1 MDTKFKL
8 ENYISPV
15 PRKLMD
21 KAEINWCEE
30 QVHIGNMIKGVSDDR
45 QKSVV
50 YYADD
55 KALLEKE

>member
-1 MDTKFKL
+1 MSDDFKL
-8 ENYISPV
+8 DNYRTPV

-21 KAEINWCEE
+21 KAEINWCEK